1 MSGVRKDG
9 EGKKPTKAKRQGQNV
24 PKPVVIENEEDEK
37 PTQEE
42 LMKVLKVKGQGSIED
57 EEDEKPTKEE
67 LKKILNVHGQGRVQ
81 GQRQVHV
88 QGQGQVQ
95 GQKVTGE
102 TKRGL
107 EGEESVQ
114 KGSKQSKVSPDANCS
129 RGNEDEDEEMSG
141 VTNQE
146 EDKKPTDQA
155 AHINLKVKGQDGNEV
170 FFRIKRS
177 TQLKKLMT
185 AYCDRQSVE
194 LNSIAFL
201 FDGRRLRAEQTP
213 DEEESVMPFV
223 KDSKWEA
230 STGLNQASKYPL
242 LYCTALSKPIE
253 I

>member
-24 PKPVVIENEEDEK
+24 SKPVVIEDQEDEK

-42 LMKVLKVKGQGSIED
+42 LMKGSIED

-155 AHINLKVKGQDGNEV
+155 AHINLKVKGQV
-170 FFRIKRS
+170 SSLSLSLSLCLSYFLYIFR
-177 TQLKKLMT
+177 
-185 AYCDRQSVE
+185 V
-194 LNSIAFL
+194 L
-201 FDGRRLRAEQTP
+201 F
-213 DEEESVMPFV
+213 V
-223 KDSKWEA
+223 
-230 STGLNQASKYPL
+230 
-242 LYCTALSKPIE
+242 
-253 I
+253 